1 MTGVN
6 RHGTGDDDLM
16 TWTRSLLL
24 VALALSGLLGPATPA
39 SAHAVLSESQ
49 PGAGATVTEPVPN
62 VRLEFSEVVRFAQ
75 VRVVSPSGEDVTDG
89 PTLEVGDVVEQPL
102 VALVETGEYAV
113 AYRATSE
120 DDHPIEGT
128 FTFDYQGPVETVEA
142 ETEASPATPRTTD
155 PEATDGEQAP
165 TPTEEARAADGADGP
180 GWLLPAL
187 LLLAVLAVG
196 GGAVMALR
204 GRSDA
209 SG

>member
-1 MTGVN
+1 MRGMN
-6 RHGTGDDDLM
+6 RHGPGDDDLM

-24 VALALSGLLGPATPA
+24 VALALSGLLAPATAA
-39 SAHAVLSESQ
+39 SAHAVLSETQ

-89 PTLEVGDVVEQPL
+89 PALEVGDVVEQPL
-102 VALVETGEYAV
+102 ISLLETGEYAV

-142 ETEASPATPRTTD
+142 EATAAPGTTEPQPED
-155 PEATDGEQAP
+155 PAP
-165 TPTEEARAADGADGP
+165 TPTEEARAPDGEDGP
-180 GWLLPAL
+180 GLLLPAL
-187 LLLAVLAVG
+187 LLLAVLAVA

-204 GRSDA
+204 ARSD
-209 SG
+209 G

>member
-1 MTGVN
+1 MN

-24 VALALSGLLGPATPA
+24 VVLALSGLLAPATPA
-39 SAHAVLSESQ
+39 SAHAVLSETQ

-89 PTLEVGDVVEQPL
+89 PALEVGDVVEQPL
-102 VALVETGEYAV
+102 ISLVETGEYAV

-128 FTFDYQGPVETVEA
+128 FTFDYQGPVESVDAEA
-142 ETEASPATPRTTD
+142 TAAPRTTEPQPED
-155 PEATDGEQAP
+155 PAP
-165 TPTEEARAADGADGP
+165 TPTEEARAPAGDDGP
-180 GWLLPAL
+180 GLLLPAL
-187 LLLAVLAVG
+187 LLLAVGA
-196 GGAVMALR
+196 GAVMALR
-204 GRSDA
+204 ARSD
-209 SG
+209 G

>member
-1 MTGVN
+1 VRGLKPV
-6 RHGTGDDDLM
+6 GTGDDHLM

-24 VALALSGLLGPATPA
+24 FALALSGVLAPATPA
-39 SAHAVLSESQ
+39 SAHAVLTETQ

-75 VRVVSPSGEDVTDG
+75 VQVVSPSGEDVTDG

-102 VALVETGEYAV
+102 VPLAENGEYAV

-120 DDHPIEGT
+120 DDHPIDGT

-142 ETEASPATPRTTD
+142 DEATPQATAE
-155 PEATDGEQAP
+155 PETGDQAP
-165 TPTEEARAADGADGP
+165 PPTEEAQATEGVEGP
-180 GWLLPAL
+180 GWILPAL
-187 LLLAVLAVG
+187 LLLAVAAVG

-204 GRSDA
+204 GRSDSA
-209 SG
+209 G